1 MAINIS
7 NLSKEFLAT
16 KKVLTDITTSF
27 PSGEIAVVIGKN
39 GSGKSTLLNCV
50 AGLLP
55 FEHGTIEVEIKGV
68 KYSLGSDNQPLIP
81 SDSRKKI
88 GYIFQ
93 QKALWQHLTV
103 IKNIVHP
110 LTKVH
115 KLSLKEASLIAAEYL
130 ELLKLGKE
138 HHNKYPNELSGG
150 QQRKVAIARSLSIQP
165 DLLLIDELEANLD
178 QSALKLTLD
187 IIKTEFI
194 DKGRTVLIV
203 SHSIDLLEQ
212 FTPHILLLHDG
223 QIVESAKGIK
233 DLLCREHQR
242 PQTSKIIQESVDS
255 SSSRWFLANQS
266 LEAAIRI
273 SGINIREKD
282 IDKLLTEIGKEISSL
297 ITRFDPDAQH
307 LLLIATKVKKG
318 PPSSDV
324 RIRCAEKTNAFV
336 LDGSEGPKLTILL
349 SRGVLKEGRA
359 VYEFKSGYRE
369 DLQNKKGITLE
380 RKSDL
385 QSSRHD
391 SLIDMMFDSNGKN
404 LSYKFTDRHPEISGA
419 YNINIPIPEGRMIEK
434 LSYYEFSTGTRNV
447 YLIGCIVDGEVK
459 GIISI
464 DTYSGKKW
472 SDFIV
477 QQLILVGNMVAIAI
491 KHHEETEVVKPK
503 SSTGSGRKNLYPT
516 S

>member
-1 MAINIS
+1 MEEKHIGVENMAINIS
-7 NLSKEFLAT
+7 NLSKEFQAPT
-16 KKVLTDITTSF
+16 KVLTDITTSF

-55 FEHGTIEVEIKGV
+55 FEQGTIAVEIQGV
-68 KYSLGSDNQPLIP
+68 KYDLGIDNQNPIP
-81 SDSRKKI
+81 VDSRKKI

-115 KLSLKEASLIAAEYL
+115 KLSQKDALLKAAEYL

-150 QQRKVAIARSLSIQP
+150 QQRKVAIARTLSIQP

-178 QSALKLTLD
+178 QSALKLTLE

-194 DKGRTVLIV
+194 DKGKTVLIV

-212 FTPHILLLHDG
+212 FIPQILLLHDG

-233 DLLCREHQR
+233 ELLCKDHLTPE
-242 PQTSKIIQESVDS
+242 TSRIIKESVDS

-266 LEAAIRI
+266 LEAAIKI
-273 SGINIREKD
+273 SKINIAEKD
-282 IDKLLTEIGKEISSL
+282 ISKLLTEIGKEISKL
-297 ITRFDPDAQH
+297 ITRFDPEAQH
-307 LLLIATKVKKG
+307 LLLIATKLKNG
-318 PPSSDV
+318 SPEV
-324 RIRCAEKTNAFV
+324 RIRCAEKTDEFILNGDEV
-336 LDGSEGPKLTILL
+336 PKLSTIV
-349 SRGVLKEGRA
+349 SQPSVKDGRA
-359 VYEFKSGYRE
+359 IYQFKAEYSDEFRT
-369 DLQNKKGITLE
+369 NKGITLQKK
-380 RKSDL
+380 RALATSG
-385 QSSRHD
+385 HD
-391 SLIDMMFDSNGKN
+391 SLIDMMFDTNGTK
-404 LSYKFTDRHPEISGA
+404 LFYKFTERHPAIFGA
-419 YNINIPIPEGRMIEK
+419 YNISVPIPEERMIDK

-447 YLIGCIVDGEVK
+447 YLIGCIVDEQVK

-464 DTYSGKKW
+464 DTYSKNKW

-491 KHHEETEVVKPK
+491 KHHEETEVV
-503 SSTGSGRKNLYPT
+503 
-516 S
+516 